1 MPSSETITDVVEL
14 AVGLGCL
21 AAGVGAW
28 RRPQLRWVASL
39 LLVAGLA
46 AVVHSA
52 LALGA

>member
-1 MPSSETITDVVEL
+1 MPSSETITNVVEL

-28 RRPQLRWVASL
+28 RRRPLRWVAVL

-46 AVVHSA
+46 AVAHAVASMA
-52 LALGA
+52 G